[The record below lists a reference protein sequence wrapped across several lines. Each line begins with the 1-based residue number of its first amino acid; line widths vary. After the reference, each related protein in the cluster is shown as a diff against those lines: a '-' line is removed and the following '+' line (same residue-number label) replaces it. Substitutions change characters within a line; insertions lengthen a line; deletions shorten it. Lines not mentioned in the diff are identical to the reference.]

1 MTRLKLIVE
10 WFEASYDE
18 ATPGEQGGVGHD
30 FDSTVRRLSLRLP
43 QSRQIKSSACKHVT
57 VSINHQEGSSCP
69 TGPT

>member
-10 WFEASYDE
+10 WFEAPYDE

-30 FDSTVRRLSLRLP
+30 LDSTVRRLP
-43 QSRQIKSSACKHVT
+43 QLRQIKSSAYEHVT